1 MVNNRALVLITYC
14 CSLFIWFLFISSAM
28 AARQLPTVS
37 QTAAFS
43 CLTTIHV
50 DPPPNPSPPSR
61 PSPSPTAPSC
71 GAKSETNP

>member
-37 QTAAFS
+37 QTAFRLGA
-43 CLTTIHV
+43 CPI
-50 DPPPNPSPPSR
+50 DPNPSR
-61 PSPSPTAPSC
+61 PPTAHGC
-71 GAKSETNP
+71 RAKSETNP